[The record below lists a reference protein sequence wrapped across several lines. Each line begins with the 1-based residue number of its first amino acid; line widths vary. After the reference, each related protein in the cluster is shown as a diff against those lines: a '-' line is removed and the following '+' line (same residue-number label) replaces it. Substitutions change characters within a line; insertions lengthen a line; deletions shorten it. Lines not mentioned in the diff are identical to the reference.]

1 MKVTRFLYDLK
12 IKEKEDLDKHI
23 KYCTSEMN
31 RISTEYGDL
40 SENSEYDVLKNER
53 TMAMSQSE
61 EIIRFLDEAEIVEN
75 TGLEDST
82 RIILGSILRLTV
94 IDRNGNEF
102 QKIVLFDGIENYMSG
117 IISPNSN
124 LGKKI
129 DGIEAGTPITLK
141 VETPTGALVQYT
153 VEKLINCNEYDLYL
167 KSNKDLKTRL
177 DILFKGI
184 GEDSSDNDSHGEVN
198 PNEISKALQGYK

>member
-40 SENSEYDVLKNER
+40 SENSEYDVLKSER

-61 EIIRFLDEAEIVEN
+61 EIIRFLDEAEVVEN
-75 TGLEDST
+75 IGLEDST

-94 IDRNGNEF
+94 VDRNGNEF

-117 IISPNSN
+117 IISPKSN
-124 LGKKI
+124 LGKRI
-129 DGIEAGTPITLK
+129 DGIEASTPITLK

-177 DILFKGI
+177 DNLFKGI
-184 GEDSSDNDSHGEVN
+184 GEDSSDNDNHEEVN
-198 PNEISKALQGYK
+198 PNELSKALQGYK